1 MKGIGGERD
10 VRDDGVNEKED
21 TLIRNEA
28 VMQVTEC
35 AIE

>member
-10 VRDDGVNEKED
+10 VRDDGVNEKEA
-21 TLIRNEA
+21 TLIRNEE
-28 VMQVTEC
+28 VMQVTGC